1 MGKHSSAVTR
11 SNNNRRSVYITAVG
25 LLVLSLG
32 AVFVVR
38 SFGSEAGADGF
49 LGGGQS
55 CDDPTQVSLSTT
67 PELQSSLESAAKSLS
82 TKGGDDGTPCLQFT
96 ISAAPSAKV
105 ATDLA
110 ANSDNRPDLWI
121 PDSSLWVAQADDGQS
136 VPTVAVPSIATSP
149 LVLVGRNTN
158 FADTSSWLRAF
169 GTPNPAG
176 SPEPALLDPLSTS
189 AGALALL
196 SVQSERQRT
205 SASDSQVATVIVP
218 LAQRLGSMAK
228 PFTDANALFGRADQ
242 DGSRVVVPA
251 SEQSFVKYQEEHPDA
266 QLKAIVPATGTLS
279 LDYPIVVTAKSD
291 AEQATNAAKALAA
304 ELLADGASQAR
315 DTAGFRDALFSPLTG
330 GRGVGDIT
338 QLTKPNGET
347 IDKTLLNWTRLSL
360 STHSLAVI
368 DISGSM
374 AELVGGKTR
383 MQLTIEAAG
392 GGLGLF
398 PNSAS
403 LGLWTFSTK
412 IGADGADYK
421 ELVPIAP
428 LSDRQRK
435 KILDN
440 LKIQR
445 PIPNG
450 STGLYD
456 TAIAAVRAVR
466 QQYDSKAVNTILL
479 FTDGKNDDP
488 GSPTL
493 AQTVQTLRGLRD
505 PARPVRII
513 ALGMG
518 PEANA
523 EELSTLAAAT
533 GGQSYVARNPSD
545 LREVFIDALQSR

>member
-25 LLVLSLG
+25 LLVISLG

-67 PELQSSLESAAKSLS
+67 PELQSSLESAAKSLA

-105 ATDLA
+105 AKDLA

-136 VPTVAVPSIATSP
+136 VPTVAVPSIASSP

-158 FADTSSWLRAF
+158 FADTSSWLRSFA
-169 GTPNPAG
+169 
-176 SPEPALLDPLSTS
+176 SPTEPALLDPLSTS

-196 SVQSERQRT
+196 AVQSERQRT
-205 SASDSQVATVIVP
+205 SASDTQVASVIVP

-242 DGSRVVVPA
+242 DGSPIVVPA
-251 SEQSFVKYQEEHPDA
+251 SEQTFVKYQEDHPDA

-279 LDYPIVVTAKSD
+279 LDYPVVVTAKSD

-304 ELLADGASQAR
+304 ELLSDGSSQAR

-338 QLTKPNGET
+338 QLAKPNGET

-374 AELVGGKTR
+374 AELVGTKTR

-392 GGLGLF
+392 GGLSLF

-412 IGADGADYK
+412 IGSDGADYK
-421 ELVPIAP
+421 ELVPIAA

-466 QQYDSKAVNTILL
+466 QQYDSSAVNSILL

-493 AQTVQTLRGLRD
+493 EQTVQTLKGLRD

-523 EELSTLAAAT
+523 EELRTLAAAT

-545 LREVFIDALQSR
+545 LRQVFIDALQSR

>member
-1 MGKHSSAVTR
+1 MTR

-25 LLVLSLG
+25 LLVISLG

-38 SFGSEAGADGF
+38 SFGSESGADGF
-49 LGGGQS
+49 LGGGSQS

-67 PELQSSLESAAKSLS
+67 PELQSSLEAAAKSLA

-105 ATDLA
+105 AQDLA

-121 PDSSLWVAQADDGQS
+121 PDSSLWVAQADDGQN

-158 FADTSSWLRAF
+158 FADTSSWLRSF
-169 GTPNPAG
+169 AG
-176 SPEPALLDPLSTS
+176 AQPALLDPLGTS
-189 AGALALL
+189 PGALALL
-196 SVQSERQRT
+196 AIQSERQKT
-205 SASDSQVATVIVP
+205 SASDSQVAEVIVP

-228 PFTDANALFGRADQ
+228 PYSDPNALFGRADQ
-242 DGSRVVVPA
+242 DGSTVVVPA
-251 SEQSFVKYQEEHPDA
+251 SEQSFVKYQEDHPDA
-266 QLKAIVPATGTLS
+266 QLKARVPATGTLS

-291 AEQATNAAKALAA
+291 AEQATDAAKALAA
-304 ELLADGASQAR
+304 ELLTDSSSQAR
-315 DTAGFRDALFSPLTG
+315 DAAGFRDALFSPLSG

-338 QLTKPNGET
+338 QLAKPNGET
-347 IDKTLLNWTRLSL
+347 IDKTLLTWTRLSL

-374 AELVGGKTR
+374 AEVVGNKTR

-392 GGLGLF
+392 GGLALF

-412 IGADGADYK
+412 IGPDDADYK
-421 ELVPIAP
+421 QLVPIAP

-466 QQYDSKAVNTILL
+466 QQYDSSAVNSILL

-493 AQTVQTLRGLRD
+493 EQTVKTLEGLTD

-523 EELSTLAAAT
+523 DELRALAKAT
-533 GGQSYVARNPSD
+533 GGQSYVARNPGD
-545 LREVFIDALQSR
+545 LRQVFIDALQSR

>member
-25 LLVLSLG
+25 LLVISLG

-38 SFGSEAGADGF
+38 SFGSESGADGF
-49 LGGGQS
+49 LGGGGS
-55 CDDPTQVSLSTT
+55 CDDPTQISLSTT
-67 PELQSSLESAAKSLS
+67 PELQSSLEAAAKSLS

-105 ATDLA
+105 AQDIAGST
-110 ANSDNRPDLWI
+110 DNRPDLWI
-121 PDSSLWVAQADDGQS
+121 PDSSLWVAQADDGES
-136 VPTVAVPSIATSP
+136 VPTIAVPSIATSP

-158 FADTSSWLRAF
+158 FADTSSWLSAL
-169 GTPNPAG
+169 GKAQ
-176 SPEPALLDPLSTS
+176 PALLDPLGTS
-189 AGALALL
+189 PGALALL
-196 SVQSERQRT
+196 AIQSERQRT
-205 SASDSQVATVIVP
+205 SASDTQVASVIVP

-228 PFTDANALFGRADQ
+228 PYTDVNALFGRADQ
-242 DGSRVVVPA
+242 DGSTVVVPA
-251 SEQSFVKYQEEHPDA
+251 SEQSFVKYQEDHPDA
-266 QLKAIVPATGTLS
+266 QLKAVVPATGTLS

-291 AEQATNAAKALAA
+291 AEQATDAAKALAG
-304 ELLADGASQAR
+304 ELLTDSSSQAR
-315 DTAGFRDALFSPLTG
+315 DAAGFRDALFSSLTA

-338 QLTKPNGET
+338 QLTKPTGEA
-347 IDKTLLNWTRLSL
+347 IDKTLLTWTRLSL

-374 AELVGGKTR
+374 AELVGPKTR

-392 GGLGLF
+392 GGLSLF

-412 IGADGADYK
+412 IGPDGADYK

-466 QQYDSKAVNTILL
+466 QQYDSKAVNSILL

-488 GSPTL
+488 GSPSL
-493 AQTVQTLRGLRD
+493 EQTVQTLRGLRD

-523 EELSTLAAAT
+523 EELRALAAAT
-533 GGQSYVARNPSD
+533 GGQSYVARNPGD
-545 LREVFIDALQSR
+545 LRQVFIDALQSR

>member
-1 MGKHSSAVTR
+1 M
-11 SNNNRRSVYITAVG
+11 YITAVG
-25 LLVLSLG
+25 LLVISLG

-38 SFGSEAGADGF
+38 SFGSESGADGF
-49 LGGGQS
+49 LSGGGQS
-55 CDDPTQVSLSTT
+55 CDDPTQISLSTT
-67 PELQSSLESAAKSLS
+67 PELQPALESAAKSLAG
-82 TKGGDDGTPCLQFT
+82 KGGDDGTPCLQFT

-105 ATDLA
+105 AQDIA
-110 ANSDNRPDLWI
+110 GNSDNRPDLWI

-136 VPTVAVPSIATSP
+136 VPTVAVPSVASSP

-158 FADTSSWLRAF
+158 FADTSSWLRAL
-169 GTPNPAG
+169 GGA
-176 SPEPALLDPLSTS
+176 EPALLDPLSTS
-189 AGALALL
+189 PGALSLL
-196 SVQSERQRT
+196 AIQSERQRT
-205 SASDSQVATVIVP
+205 SASDTQVASVVVP

-228 PFTDANALFGRADQ
+228 PYTDPNALLGRADQ
-242 DGSRVVVPA
+242 DSSKVVVPV
-251 SEQSFVKYQEEHPDA
+251 SEQTFVKYQDDHPDA
-266 QLKAIVPATGTLS
+266 QLRAIVPSTGTLV
-279 LDYPIVVTAKSD
+279 LDYPVVVTAKSE
-291 AEQATNAAKALAA
+291 AQQATDAAKALAA
-304 ELLADGASQAR
+304 ELLTDGSGQAR
-315 DTAGFRDALFSPLTG
+315 DDSGFRDAQLSPLSG
-330 GRGVGDIT
+330 GRGVGDVT
-338 QLTKPNGET
+338 QLPKPNGET

-374 AELVGGKTR
+374 AEKVGAKTR

-392 GGLGLF
+392 GGLSLF

-412 IGADGADYK
+412 IGPDDADYK

-466 QQYDSKAVNTILL
+466 QQYDSSAVNSILL

-493 AQTVQTLRGLRD
+493 QQTVKTLESLTD

-523 EELSTLAAAT
+523 DELRALAKAT
-533 GGQSYVARNPSD
+533 GGQSYVARNPGD
-545 LREVFIDALQSR
+545 LRQVFIDALQSR

>member
-25 LLVLSLG
+25 LLVISLG

-49 LGGGQS
+49 LGGGGQS

-67 PELQSSLESAAKSLS
+67 PELQSSLESAAKSLA

-105 ATDLA
+105 AQDLA

-136 VPTVAVPSIATSP
+136 VPTVAVPSIASSP

-158 FADTSSWLRAF
+158 FADTSSWLRSFA
-169 GTPNPAG
+169 GPHRACPAG
-176 SPEPALLDPLSTS
+176 PAEHLGGRARAALGPVGAAADVGVRHPGRLGGRA
-189 AGALALL
+189 AGAAARLDGQA
-196 SVQSERQRT
+196 VHRRRT
-205 SASDSQVATVIVP
+205 S
-218 LAQRLGSMAK
+218 
-228 PFTDANALFGRADQ
+228 LFGRADQ
-242 DGSRVVVPA
+242 DGSRIVVPA

-279 LDYPIVVTAKSD
+279 LDYPIVVTAKSE
-291 AEQATNAAKALAA
+291 AEQATDAAKALAA
-304 ELLADGASQAR
+304 ELLADGSSQAR
-315 DTAGFRDALFSPLTG
+315 DAAGFRDALFSPLTG

-338 QLTKPNGET
+338 QLAKPNGEA
-347 IDKTLLNWTRLSL
+347 IDKALLNWTRLSL

-383 MQLTIEAAG
+383 MALTIEAAS
-392 GGLGLF
+392 GGLSLF

-412 IGADGADYK
+412 IGPDGADYK

-428 LSDRQRK
+428 LSDRQRT

-466 QQYDSKAVNTILL
+466 QQYDSKAVNSILL

-493 AQTVQTLRGLRD
+493 EQAVQTLRGLRD

-523 EELSTLAAAT
+523 EELRTLAAAT

-545 LREVFIDALQSR
+545 LRQVFIDALQSR

>member
-1 MGKHSSAVTR
+1 M
-11 SNNNRRSVYITAVG
+11 YITAIG
-25 LLVLSLG
+25 LLVISLG

-49 LGGGQS
+49 LSSDSQS
-55 CDDPTQVSLSTT
+55 CDDPTQISLSTT
-67 PELQSSLESAAKSLS
+67 PELQSSLEAAAKSLG
-82 TKGGDDGTPCLQFT
+82 TKGGDGGTPCLQFT
-96 ISAAPSAKV
+96 ITAAPSAKV
-105 ATDLA
+105 AQDIA
-110 ANSDNRPDLWI
+110 GNSDNRPDLWI
-121 PDSSLWVAQADDGQS
+121 PDSTIWVAQADDGES
-136 VPTVAVPSIATSP
+136 VPTIAVPSVATSP

-158 FADTSSWLRAF
+158 FADTSSWLRAL
-169 GTPNPAG
+169 GAPNVQ
-176 SPEPALLDPLSTS
+176 PALLDPLNTS
-189 AGALALL
+189 PGALALL
-196 SVQSERQRT
+196 AIQSERQRT
-205 SASDSQVATVIVP
+205 SASDTQVASVIVP

-228 PFTDANALFGRADQ
+228 PYTDPNALFGRADQ
-242 DGSRVVVPA
+242 DGSGVVVAA
-251 SEQSFVKYQEEHPDA
+251 SEQSFVKYQEDHPDA
-266 QLKAIVPATGTLS
+266 QLKAVVPATGTLT
-279 LDYPIVVTAKSD
+279 LDYPIVVTAKTD
-291 AEQATNAAKALAA
+291 VEQATDAAKALAA
-304 ELLADGASQAR
+304 ELLTDGAGQAR
-315 DTAGFRDALFSPLTG
+315 DEAGFRDTLSSPLSG
-330 GRGVGDIT
+330 GRGVGDVT
-338 QLTKPNGET
+338 QLPKVNNEA

-368 DISGSM
+368 DVSGSM
-374 AELVGGKTR
+374 ADKVGGKTR
-383 MQLTIEAAG
+383 MQLTIEAVS
-392 GGLGLF
+392 GGLSLF

-412 IGADGADYK
+412 IGPDGADYK
-421 ELVPIAP
+421 QLVPIAP

-435 KILDN
+435 LILDN

-466 QQYDSKAVNTILL
+466 QQYDSKAVNSILL

-493 AQTVQTLRGLRD
+493 EETVRTLEGLKD

-523 EELSTLAAAT
+523 DELRALAKAT

-545 LREVFIDALQSR
+545 LRQVFIDALQSR